1 MRLQTILNQVEIIKP
16 FVYSHATFKRS
27 DKSIIVHLR
36 ARKGSKPVC
45 SNCGCRGV
53 LYDRLPARLVEYIP
67 IWGLVVYFSYRM
79 RRVNC
84 RKCGVTVERVP
95 WCEGKHQLTTSYQ
108 WFLSR
113 WAKKL
118 SWQEVAR
125 TFRTSWSS
133 VMQAVEAAV
142 EWGLAHREL
151 TGIKVLGIDEIA
163 WKTGHKYFTLVYD
176 ITGSVKRLVAIA
188 QARDEASLR
197 ESLDSLGSKVCEQV
211 EYVCSDM
218 WRPYLKV
225 IKEQLSK
232 AVHILDRFHIM
243 QKFNKALD
251 EIRASEQRELKREG
265 YEPVLTKSRWLL
277 LKQPRNLTSGQ
288 TLKLGELLKYNLKSV
303 RAYLLREEFQQFW
316 QYESGYWA
324 EKFLNSWITKTLRSR
339 LSPMKE
345 VASMLR
351 SHQGLILNWFKAKGS
366 ISQGAVEGL
375 NNKVKV
381 VTRKS
386 YGFRTERIARLA
398 LWHNLGHLPE
408 PPDTHKFL

>member
-1 MRLQTILNQVEIIKP
+1 
-16 FVYSHATFKRS
+16 
-27 DKSIIVHLR
+27 
-36 ARKGSKPVC
+36 
-45 SNCGCRGV
+45 
-53 LYDRLPARLVEYIP
+53 
-67 IWGLVVYFSYRM
+67 
-79 RRVNC
+79 
-84 RKCGVTVERVP
+84 
-95 WCEGKHQLTTSYQ
+95 
-108 WFLSR
+108 
-113 WAKKL
+113 
-118 SWQEVAR
+118 
-125 TFRTSWSS
+125 
-133 VMQAVEAAV
+133 MQAVEAAV

-163 WKTGHKYFTLVYD
+163 WKTGYKYFTLVYD